1 MILADKIIE
10 LRKKNGWSQ
19 EELADKLGVSRQS
32 VSKWESAQSVP
43 DMNRIIKMSEIFGV
57 STDFLLKEDLELTSV
72 PVDLNIDSDPVD
84 SVRRVSMEEASEFL
98 EHRDNFAHR
107 IALGVMMC
115 ILSPILLVV
124 LAVMR
129 ESGRLALGENQV
141 VGIGLVALF
150 LLVGGAVALFIISG
164 LRNSK
169 YEYLSEEC
177 IETSYGVDGMVRDRR
192 EKFRPTFNRHI
203 ALGVVLCVIAAV
215 PLFITMILFGG
226 ENAPKDDFPYAI
238 AVGSLLLIVAFGVML
253 IVRAATIWDGFKIL
267 LEEGEFSRKE
277 KAESKRNELIG
288 GVYWGLVT
296 AAYLAYSFITN
307 RWHRSWIIWPVAG
320 VVYGVVEVIAKAMR
334 KRA

>member
-32 VSKWESAQSVP
+32 VSKWESAQAVP

-57 STDFLLKEDLELTSV
+57 STDFLLKDNLEL
-72 PVDLNIDSDPVD
+72 PVTAAEPNLDSDSID
-84 SVRRVSMEEASEFL
+84 SVRRVSMEEASGFL
-98 EHRDNFAHR
+98 EHRDTFARR

-115 ILSPILLVV
+115 ILSPILIVV
-124 LAVMR
+124 LAGMR
-129 ESGRLALGENQV
+129 ESGRLALTENQV

-169 YEYLSEEC
+169 YEYLSKER

-192 EKFRPTFNRHI
+192 EKSRSTFNRHI

-238 AVGSLLLIVAFGVML
+238 AVGFLLLIVAFGVML
-253 IVRAATIWDGFKIL
+253 IIRAATIWDGFKIL
-267 LEEGEFSRKE
+267 LEEGEFSRNE
-277 KAESKRNELIG
+277 KAESKRNELIS

-296 AAYLAYSFITN
+296 AVYLAYSFITN

-334 KRA
+334 KHS